1 MDNKP
6 EITNGTV
13 IVDSREKW
21 TQSGSTDKHI
31 RAYLERH
38 KVPYIVRKL
47 AVGDYMIFG
56 GSVSVDRKHSV
67 EEISRNLTNPTDK
80 KRFLNEVRLAHRLGV
95 RLVVLIESNTYHDV
109 YSLREWHSKYSPV
122 RGTVL
127 IRQMERLC
135 YAYGVQFIFCHKKSV
150 AKRILEILGI
160 EVAGK

>member
-6 EITNGTV
+6 EITNGTL

-31 RAYLERH
+31 RSYLERR
-38 KVPYIVRKL
+38 KIPYIVRKL

-56 GSVSVDRKHSV
+56 GSISVDRKHSI
-67 EEISRNLTNPTDK
+67 EEISRNLTNPADK

-109 YSLREWHSKYSPV
+109 YGLREWHSKYSPV
-122 RGTVL
+122 RGSVL
-127 IRQMERLC
+127 IKQMERLT
-135 YAYGVQFIFCHKKSV
+135 YAYGVLFMFCNKRAV
-150 AKRILEILGI
+150 ASRILDILGV
-160 EVAGK
+160 EVKK